1 MRRINLS
8 MGIAIG
14 ALLSLTGCS
23 TLAPKYK
30 QPAAPVPAAWP
41 TGGAYKNTAGTA
53 GDQAAA
59 DIAWKDFFTD
69 DRLRKVLSLSLD
81 NNRDLRVA
89 VLNIERTRSL
99 YQIQRSELFPYVD
112 AGGSYVAARTPRT
125 LAGGDAVTS
134 HTYALTVGFSAYEL
148 DLFGRIRSLK
158 ERALE
163 EFLATEQA
171 RRSAQIAL
179 VSEVANTWLS
189 LGADQERL
197 RLAKETLAT
206 NQQSYELTRKRFDL
220 GVASELDLRQAQTNV
235 EAARVDIARYT
246 SIVAQDR
253 NALDLLAGA
262 TVPAEL
268 LPQELNVVSALK
280 GVSPG
285 LPSDVLQRRPD
296 ILEAENR
303 LKGANANIGAARA
316 AFFPRI
322 TLTTDIG
329 LGSSQLSNL
338 FKGGAGLWSF
348 APQISIPIFNAGA
361 NKANLRVAEVDR
373 DILVSQYEKSIQV
386 AFREIADALATR
398 GTVEDQLS
406 AQQALVDA
414 AAASRRLSEARY
426 QKGVDSYLAVLD
438 SQRALYAA
446 QQNLI
451 SLRLSR
457 IANLVTLYK
466 VLGGGA

>member
-1 MRRINLS
+1 MKRMTL
-8 MGIAIG
+8 GITLG
-14 ALLSLTGCS
+14 ALVALTGCS
-23 TLAPKYK
+23 TLAPKY
-30 QPAAPVPAAWP
+30 QRPEAPVPAAWP
-41 TGGAYKNTAGTA
+41 AGEAYKNSAGQPGTP
-53 GDQAAA
+53 AAA
-59 DIAWKDFFTD
+59 DINWKDFYTD
-69 DRLRKVLSLSLD
+69 DRLRKVIELSLN

-89 VLNIERTRSL
+89 ALNIERTQAL
-99 YQIQRSELFPYVD
+99 YQIQRSELFPAVD
-112 AGGSYVAARTPRT
+112 AGASYVAARTPRT
-125 LAGGDAVTS
+125 LAGGSAVTS

-163 EFLATEQA
+163 EYLATEQA
-171 RRSAQIAL
+171 RRGVQISL
-179 VSEVANTWLS
+179 VSEVATSWLS
-189 LGADQERL
+189 LGADLERL
-197 RLAKETLAT
+197 KLAKDTLAVD
-206 NQQSYELTRKRFDL
+206 QQSYDLTKRRFDL

-246 SIVAQDR
+246 QVVAQDK

-262 TVPAEL
+262 TVPPEL
-268 LPQELNVVSALK
+268 LPQELNVVTSLK

-285 LPSDVLQRRPD
+285 LPSDVLLRRPD
-296 ILEAENR
+296 ILEVENR
-303 LKGANANIGAARA
+303 LIGANANIGAARA

-322 TLTTDIG
+322 TLNTEVG
-329 LGSSQLSNL
+329 LGSSQLSSL

-361 NKANLRVAEVDR
+361 NKANLKVAKVDTQ
-373 DILVSQYEKSIQV
+373 ILVTQYEKAIQT
-386 AFREIADALATR
+386 AFREIADALAQR

-414 AAASRRLSEARY
+414 AATTRKLSEARY
-426 QKGVDSYLAVLD
+426 QKGVDSYLNVLD
-438 SQRALYAA
+438 SQRSLYAA

-451 SLRLSR
+451 TLRLSR